1 MTEATAAC
9 SQGDALLRF
18 VNDKL
23 LADVAPAMAIDTPL
37 FEDDRIDSLKLLQL
51 IAFVEEHANRPIPD
65 EFIVKERFRTI
76 GTIAE
81 NFLES

>member
-9 SQGDALLRF
+9 SQRDALLRF

-23 LADVAPAMAIDTPL
+23 LVGSASAMAIDTPL

-51 IAFVEEHANRPIPD
+51 IAFVEEQATRSIPD